1 MATLADVKDQLE
13 ASNEQ
18 GEAQRKELS
27 ELNANFSAFLREIN
41 EDDSQELEDKREAAA
56 RGGASKRAPGF
67 IGQGVDAA
75 RGGLGSF
82 LGFGAGLGLR
92 MLKRGIPGLIGT
104 MFADEI
110 ADYVMGETGNAELA
124 DAVGRAVTFGG
135 IGLIFGKRFAL
146 LGTALG
152 ALMTPENTE
161 SIKKLGDQAQKL
173 FEDIGWFKDGFP
185 SLAGIFTTVS
195 TSFGNT
201 LDNLRGV
208 LGDEQQRAKLGAEP
222 MEAVKDLGITIGA
235 LFALFAPGKAVSLAL
250 KALMAPFKI
259 TMNAVKG
266 ATAAALGTA
275 VTAAGV
281 RTQVAQNARPARN
294 FMRNSQ
300 GQMTNLKGTK
310 LSGAALTTAIET
322 EAADKAAKLND
333 GLSNKFPKLKTFMKF
348 LRAGGPISA
357 LIGAAEVAMILSKD
371 GPIDSKIDD
380 LGGALGSAI
389 GGLSGF
395 AGGATLGALLTGPAA
410 PFGAIGGGIL
420 GGVLGSLGG
429 DAIGMALAQYLFDK
443 KVDAFGFPFGFVND
457 MINNK
462 VSAGAL
468 GSNSTAIQ
476 SGGAG
481 GEFGTLSP
489 ISQNTVSGVT
499 LDNGMT
505 LTEFNQMRNS
515 GMGNMAS
522 AGMGGGTVMVDG
534 SDHSINH
541 NQAAITGFG
550 SSIDPYAHM
559 YGSMHSVYG
568 N

>member
-56 RGGASKRAPGF
+56 RGGASTRAPGF

-110 ADYVMGETGNAELA
+110 ANYVMGETGNAELS

-152 ALMTPENTE
+152 ALMTPKNKE
-161 SIKKLGDQAQKL
+161 SIEKLGEQAQKL
-173 FEDIGWFKDGFP
+173 FEDVGWFKDGFP

-208 LGDEQQRAKLGAEP
+208 LGDEQQRAKLGADP

-250 KALMAPFKI
+250 RALMAPFKI

-281 RTQVAQNARPARN
+281 RTQVAQNARPSRN
-294 FMRNSQ
+294 FTRNAQ
-300 GQMTNLKGTK
+300 GQMTNLKGAR
-310 LSGAALTTAIET
+310 LHGSALNTAIAT
-322 EAADKAAKLND
+322 EAADKAAQLND
-333 GLSNKFPKLKTFMKF
+333 GMANKFPKLKTFMK
-348 LRAGGPISA
+348 LTNHSEINSNYA
-357 LIGAAEVAMILSKD
+357 KNC
-371 GPIDSKIDD
+371 KI
-380 LGGALGSAI
+380 
-389 GGLSGF
+389 
-395 AGGATLGALLTGPAA
+395 
-410 PFGAIGGGIL
+410 
-420 GGVLGSLGG
+420 
-429 DAIGMALAQYLFDK
+429 
-443 KVDAFGFPFGFVND
+443 
-457 MINNK
+457 
-462 VSAGAL
+462 
-468 GSNSTAIQ
+468 
-476 SGGAG
+476 
-481 GEFGTLSP
+481 
-489 ISQNTVSGVT
+489 
-499 LDNGMT
+499 
-505 LTEFNQMRNS
+505 
-515 GMGNMAS
+515 
-522 AGMGGGTVMVDG
+522 
-534 SDHSINH
+534 
-541 NQAAITGFG
+541 
-550 SSIDPYAHM
+550 
-559 YGSMHSVYG
+559 
-568 N
+568 